1 MGGSAPAPPVDPGVV
16 VQQLATALSLL
27 AANQQDGAFRDDL
40 LKVEKATEILAFA
53 DYESG
58 TKARSIRLYSI
69 LATYLRNRPLRLL
82 RSVADGDGFRVW
94 RSLVDEL
101 QPSSRPRA
109 LALAQALVKF
119 PPYKEGGSLLDY
131 TLAFERLLTEYAKV
145 APHPYDDNL
154 KISTLLAGLP
164 SDVRKYLELNM
175 DDSMTYEKLRTR
187 LLQYERTT
195 AGWSS
200 EHVLRSVG
208 IDKDSKFLDTSD
220 VVPMEVD
227 RVEKGKGKKGFGKK
241 GTGKKGDNNY
251 YQKGKVVHEQPND
264 INLVIFE
271 TPQTPTCEFFDLAC
285 EDDDWDDYFD
295 EPDEYQVRAVE
306 LCAGSALEVE
316 AEAEAELQSSSTLVF
331 DIAESDE
338 DSDCEHD
345 VRMVSE
351 QPMQHEFEQV
361 ILDSGA
367 DVTVLPLSHGAVGEP
382 NANNTMIRDA
392 QGNVIPMA
400 SYRKNVVFE
409 VEGNEGQRLVFR
421 DKVVVA
427 QVKQPLLSVG
437 KLIRDHWSLG
447 DVDGRL
453 QMSKGGNSFPVHMS
467 RNSLAANMK
476 IYRLEE
482 HVRAVVIEL
491 SELMESGTEIQGW
504 SLSPDGGPMHVST
517 SSSCTVD
524 PSLVFPSQQ
533 WPFRTTLL
541 SQGDRRY
548 EVFESG
554 EYWED
559 RKTLSTERPATKVVT
574 ILSAAPVEP
583 RDIGKVIVNEQFRPE
598 YIVPEE
604 APAHDDGDA
613 WMAAAPERVPD
624 SPPAQVDGQRGG
636 GAEEQGD
643 PVGPEVHLA
652 AGRQATLVVN
662 DVELTEDS
670 SLKVLRR
677 ACQFLRVSKNG
688 SKAVLW
694 SRLQSEVADS
704 QLRHSVQC
712 KQLMQCWKHTA
723 ENLKRNLE
731 QLLRMPRRWH
741 FMKSPTA
748 PECRGAM
755 HVWLRGSPEHPM
767 AVHVVMVDE
776 HTNFVQC
783 VPVESKSAEHVRVAV
798 DEAVKMAS
806 LLGHTN
812 LTLRGDSEPAMK
824 AFMAAIV
831 QARTRLGLATKVTYA
846 APDSSLHQGLKAE
859 RFIGIVRGLAKTL
872 LRTIEE
878 REALRFWFLGV
889 LHTLLLKEAVCTMP
903 ERCEKVIPETDMDLS
918 FEDMEWAHRRYEDG
932 PPELSEEY
940 LCRLDAAMDALEVKR
955 LLALGVVRK
964 LGDNQQGGNAPE
976 GMKKLQS
983 RFVRDWRFRGNCWIR
998 RSRLVA
1004 KEFKFLEPELEHLY
1018 APASMAVLQRW
1029 YLHLKEIVKG
1039 NRLKPFEGA
1048 PAVFYEKGKLACNS
1062 HVDDLQLCGGDARA
1076 QELLGSLKKGGLKVK
1091 VEGPVRI
1098 DGGECRFL
1106 KRLFV
1111 GDGSGILVVPEEK
1124 YVTKL
1129 CEILKL
1135 ERAAP
1140 KPTPLPSSLKRP
1152 VRDPEL
1158 EGDDYSTYRSG
1169 LGLLLYTCS
1178 DYPEI
1183 HFAVRMLGSRCS
1195 SPTEYDLM
1203 LMRHVGKY
1211 LKGRENYVLKLSRTS
1226 PGTTFEERVRK
1237 MDSLEDEDWRVSSAE
1252 PSFKQGHLIEIVT
1265 DADWASSHFSRKS
1278 VSCYSMYL
1286 NGNCVYV
1293 STKLQ
1298 QTLALSSCEAEYM
1311 ASLAGCA
1318 DALFVKALLEE
1329 VTDSEVTIIHRTD
1342 NSGARA
1348 IISKQG
1354 CGRLRHIDL
1363 AYLWLQREYQLG
1375 RVIEKVI
1382 TTEACPPDIGT
1393 KAHPRRRQQF
1403 LLGLLGFV
1411 NKDTKE
1417 LAGSDDVNAYLIQ
1430 SGLKSGLKSRS
1441 GKAAV
1446 RLIMAMLLTDPADA
1460 ANIKDDNAAEFS
1472 DHFLTSFV
1480 MVMIGFFIVGIFTY
1494 IVFYFNKLCVNKE
1507 NKCFRILVLLAL
1519 FLFQADAVKYTITI
1533 EIDGEGRVQREGD
1546 EQLHG
1551 FTLVESASSQPIVA
1565 PGGGATS
1572 STSSATGGA
1581 TSSSSST
1588 AASSATTGPTTTSGA
1603 PATRATTEDGPPVG
1617 YASGVVT
1624 VWRIGHGSCYHRQ
1637 FCGMVNRARRV
1648 EPHKLLEL
1656 SRRQAE
1662 AAGLKP
1668 ADSVVLSRTRSFV
1681 QQVCVVKTHVFSRSR
1696 FWTFA

>member
-1 MGGSAPAPPVDPGVV
+1 MSSPPQGDQGPQPGGGASPGGQSATSAPAAGSAPAPPVDPGVV

-27 AANQQDGAFRDDL
+27 AANQQDSSVREAKFDKL
-40 LKVEKATEILAFA
+40 LMC
-53 DYESG
+53 
-58 TKARSIRLYSI
+58 
-69 LATYLRNRPLRLL
+69 LRPKPLMKN
-82 RSVADGDGFRVW
+82 W
-94 RSLVDEL
+94 
-101 QPSSRPRA
+101 P
-109 LALAQALVKF
+109 ALVKF

-409 VEGNEGQRLVFR
+409 VEGNEGQRLFFR

-504 SLSPDGGPMHVST
+504 SLSSDGGPMHVST

-559 RKTLSTERPATKVVT
+559 RKALSRT
-574 ILSAAPVEP
+574 
-583 RDIGKVIVNEQFRPE
+583 DIGKVIVNEQFRPE

-643 PVGPEVHLA
+643 PVDPEVHLA

-704 QLRHSVQC
+704 QLRHSVQAADAVLEAYRREP
-712 KQLMQCWKHTA
+712 QTESGTA
-723 ENLKRNLE
+723 PPDAETVALHE
-731 QLLRMPRRWH
+731 ITHCPRMPWCNACVASRSREDNHSASTPKELGVIH
-741 FMKSPTA
+741 FDYMFNKTEA
-748 PECRGAM
+748 AQ
-755 HVWLRGSPEHPM
+755 GSPEHPM

-878 REALRFWFLGV
+878 RTGFQVQSGHPVYVWAFRHSAFLYSRFHVQRDGMTAFELVHSRPYAGKLCAFGSSVFSQYLPHAAAKGSGWKRSIFLGKSTLSNLNIVADSSGVHYARTMRKGALGFESELIASAKGVPWNATLDV
-889 LHTLLLKEAVCTMP
+889 LPTKRSRAPRIRAPALIEAVDPVVHAPGPGPDEAASDPTSSASQGSASSAGGVGSMSTSSSSSAEMMTDAEMGQASAHRVDGGDPCEAFARRVREDQPCGHEP
-903 ERCEKVIPETDMDLS
+903 EVIPETDMDLS
-918 FEDMEWAHRRYEDG
+918 FEDGVEKEEDEDPNLEAKQAAKEWAHRRYEDG
-932 PPELSEEY
+932 PPEFSEEY

-964 LGDNQQGGNAPE
+964 LGDNQQW
-976 GMKKLQS
+976 GMRQ
-983 RFVRDWRFRGNCWIR
+983 
-998 RSRLVA
+998 
-1004 KEFKFLEPELEHLY
+1004 KE
-1018 APASMAVLQRW
+1018 
-1029 YLHLKEIVKG
+1029 
-1039 NRLKPFEGA
+1039 
-1048 PAVFYEKGKLACNS
+1048 
-1062 HVDDLQLCGGDARA
+1062 
-1076 QELLGSLKKGGLKVK
+1076 
-1091 VEGPVRI
+1091 
-1098 DGGECRFL
+1098 
-1106 KRLFV
+1106 
-1111 GDGSGILVVPEEK
+1111 
-1124 YVTKL
+1124 
-1129 CEILKL
+1129 
-1135 ERAAP
+1135 
-1140 KPTPLPSSLKRP
+1140 
-1152 VRDPEL
+1152 
-1158 EGDDYSTYRSG
+1158 
-1169 LGLLLYTCS
+1169 
-1178 DYPEI
+1178 
-1183 HFAVRMLGSRCS
+1183 
-1195 SPTEYDLM
+1195 
-1203 LMRHVGKY
+1203 
-1211 LKGRENYVLKLSRTS
+1211 
-1226 PGTTFEERVRK
+1226 
-1237 MDSLEDEDWRVSSAE
+1237 
-1252 PSFKQGHLIEIVT
+1252 
-1265 DADWASSHFSRKS
+1265 
-1278 VSCYSMYL
+1278 
-1286 NGNCVYV
+1286 
-1293 STKLQ
+1293 
-1298 QTLALSSCEAEYM
+1298 
-1311 ASLAGCA
+1311 
-1318 DALFVKALLEE
+1318 
-1329 VTDSEVTIIHRTD
+1329 
-1342 NSGARA
+1342 
-1348 IISKQG
+1348 
-1354 CGRLRHIDL
+1354 
-1363 AYLWLQREYQLG
+1363 
-1375 RVIEKVI
+1375 
-1382 TTEACPPDIGT
+1382 
-1393 KAHPRRRQQF
+1393 
-1403 LLGLLGFV
+1403 
-1411 NKDTKE
+1411 
-1417 LAGSDDVNAYLIQ
+1417 
-1430 SGLKSGLKSRS
+1430 
-1441 GKAAV
+1441 
-1446 RLIMAMLLTDPADA
+1446 
-1460 ANIKDDNAAEFS
+1460 
-1472 DHFLTSFV
+1472 
-1480 MVMIGFFIVGIFTY
+1480 
-1494 IVFYFNKLCVNKE
+1494 
-1507 NKCFRILVLLAL
+1507 
-1519 FLFQADAVKYTITI
+1519 
-1533 EIDGEGRVQREGD
+1533 
-1546 EQLHG
+1546 
-1551 FTLVESASSQPIVA
+1551 
-1565 PGGGATS
+1565 
-1572 STSSATGGA
+1572 
-1581 TSSSSST
+1581 
-1588 AASSATTGPTTTSGA
+1588 
-1603 PATRATTEDGPPVG
+1603 
-1617 YASGVVT
+1617 
-1624 VWRIGHGSCYHRQ
+1624 
-1637 FCGMVNRARRV
+1637 
-1648 EPHKLLEL
+1648 
-1656 SRRQAE
+1656 
-1662 AAGLKP
+1662 
-1668 ADSVVLSRTRSFV
+1668 
-1681 QQVCVVKTHVFSRSR
+1681 
-1696 FWTFA
+1696 

>member
-1 MGGSAPAPPVDPGVV
+1 MSSPPQGDQGPQPGGGASPGGQSATSAPAAGSAPAPPVDPGVV

-27 AANQQDGAFRDDL
+27 AANQQDSSVREAKFVKAPDVFAPKTLDEELAGWPDWSFCFRNWLSVQDGAFRDDL

-145 APHPYDDNL
+145 APHPYHNNL

-409 VEGNEGQRLVFR
+409 VEGNEGQRLFFR

-704 QLRHSVQC
+704 QLRHSVQAADAVLEAYRREP
-712 KQLMQCWKHTA
+712 QTESGTA
-723 ENLKRNLE
+723 PPDAETVALHE
-731 QLLRMPRRWH
+731 VTHCPRMPWCNACVASRSREDNHSASTPKELGVIH
-741 FMKSPTA
+741 FDYMFNKTEA
-748 PECRGAM
+748 AQ
-755 HVWLRGSPEHPM
+755 GSPEHPM

-878 REALRFWFLGV
+878 RTGFQVQSGHPVYVWAFRHSAFLYSRFHVQRDGMTAFELVHSRPYAGKLCAFGSSVFSQYLPHAAAKGSGWKRSIFLGKSTLGNLNIVADSSGVHYARTMRKGALGFESELIASAKGVPWNATLDV
-889 LHTLLLKEAVCTMP
+889 LPTKRSRAPRIRAPALIEPVDPVVHAPGPGPDEAASDPTSPSASQGSASSAGGVGSMSTSSSSSAEMMTDAEMGQASAHRVDGGDPCEAFARRVREDQPCGHEP
-903 ERCEKVIPETDMDLS
+903 EVIPETDMDLS
-918 FEDMEWAHRRYEDG
+918 FEDGVEKEEDEDPNLEAKQAAKEWAHRRYEDG

-1018 APASMAVLQRW
+1018 APASMAVLQRVFAGLCASGENLVLYSVDVSDAYLQVPQSCPTCIISNDGEYLELLYSLPGQRDAARGW

-1039 NRLKPFEGA
+1039 NRLRK
-1048 PAVFYEKGKLACNS
+1048 
-1062 HVDDLQLCGGDARA
+1062 
-1076 QELLGSLKKGGLKVK
+1076 
-1091 VEGPVRI
+1091 
-1098 DGGECRFL
+1098 
-1106 KRLFV
+1106 
-1111 GDGSGILVVPEEK
+1111 
-1124 YVTKL
+1124 
-1129 CEILKL
+1129 
-1135 ERAAP
+1135 
-1140 KPTPLPSSLKRP
+1140 
-1152 VRDPEL
+1152 
-1158 EGDDYSTYRSG
+1158 
-1169 LGLLLYTCS
+1169 TC
-1178 DYPEI
+1178 
-1183 HFAVRMLGSRCS
+1183 
-1195 SPTEYDLM
+1195 
-1203 LMRHVGKY
+1203 
-1211 LKGRENYVLKLSRTS
+1211 
-1226 PGTTFEERVRK
+1226 
-1237 MDSLEDEDWRVSSAE
+1237 
-1252 PSFKQGHLIEIVT
+1252 
-1265 DADWASSHFSRKS
+1265 
-1278 VSCYSMYL
+1278 
-1286 NGNCVYV
+1286 
-1293 STKLQ
+1293 
-1298 QTLALSSCEAEYM
+1298 
-1311 ASLAGCA
+1311 
-1318 DALFVKALLEE
+1318 
-1329 VTDSEVTIIHRTD
+1329 
-1342 NSGARA
+1342 
-1348 IISKQG
+1348 
-1354 CGRLRHIDL
+1354 
-1363 AYLWLQREYQLG
+1363 
-1375 RVIEKVI
+1375 
-1382 TTEACPPDIGT
+1382 
-1393 KAHPRRRQQF
+1393 
-1403 LLGLLGFV
+1403 
-1411 NKDTKE
+1411 
-1417 LAGSDDVNAYLIQ
+1417 
-1430 SGLKSGLKSRS
+1430 
-1441 GKAAV
+1441 
-1446 RLIMAMLLTDPADA
+1446 
-1460 ANIKDDNAAEFS
+1460 
-1472 DHFLTSFV
+1472 
-1480 MVMIGFFIVGIFTY
+1480 
-1494 IVFYFNKLCVNKE
+1494 
-1507 NKCFRILVLLAL
+1507 
-1519 FLFQADAVKYTITI
+1519 
-1533 EIDGEGRVQREGD
+1533 
-1546 EQLHG
+1546 
-1551 FTLVESASSQPIVA
+1551 
-1565 PGGGATS
+1565 
-1572 STSSATGGA
+1572 
-1581 TSSSSST
+1581 
-1588 AASSATTGPTTTSGA
+1588 
-1603 PATRATTEDGPPVG
+1603 
-1617 YASGVVT
+1617 
-1624 VWRIGHGSCYHRQ
+1624 
-1637 FCGMVNRARRV
+1637 
-1648 EPHKLLEL
+1648 
-1656 SRRQAE
+1656 
-1662 AAGLKP
+1662 
-1668 ADSVVLSRTRSFV
+1668 V
-1681 QQVCVVKTHVFSRSR
+1681 QQPCR
-1696 FWTFA
+1696 